1 MNTIISELELP
12 YLPMEDP
19 EFASNPYPFLDAA
32 RNQHPWLARCAFGY
46 AVHQYQAIQDL
57 LWMDGPMRS
66 SYGDLVAPMGAENTP
81 WGEWTQRHILSAQGE
96 RHKRLRDTLVPKFT
110 PRQANANRDL
120 MRDVISAMLDE
131 WAPKGS
137 FDFEEFA
144 SLFPISV
151 MCTMIGVPRDA
162 IPQIK
167 DSLEALGLSAS
178 MMREHV
184 PVLQTAYIDMNGFVR
199 ELVAG
204 RRAGE
209 RLRPECDLL
218 DDLIEATDNK
228 GLTEQELYDL
238 LVFLF
243 VAGYDTSKNMLTL
256 IMNQMVDQPA
266 MYERCAEDIEYC
278 RKVMDETFRFY
289 SVASIPRVTTEE
301 VTYQGVT
308 IPAGTS
314 LFFTVSVSGRDP
326 TAMEEPDVFD
336 PDRERENRHMGFG
349 RGMHICLGQFIAR
362 AQIQESLHLIAQ
374 RIKEPRR
381 AGPSSWRPFF
391 GVWGIKGLPI
401 TFKPAAKSAVLERAS

>member
-1 MNTIISELELP
+1 MSAPLAEMDLP
-12 YLPMEDP
+12 YLPMEDAA
-19 EFASNPYPFLDAA
+19 FASDPYPYLEEA
-32 RNQHPWLARCAFGY
+32 RSRHPWLARCAFGY
-46 AVHQYQAIQDL
+46 AVHQYKAIQDL

-81 WGEWTQRHILSAQGE
+81 WGDWTQRHMLSAQGE
-96 RHKRLRDTLVPKFT
+96 RHKRLRDTLVPSFT
-110 PRQANANRDL
+110 PRQANANREL
-120 MRDVISAMLDE
+120 MREVISGMLDE
-131 WAPKGS
+131 WAPKGA

-151 MCTMIGVPRDA
+151 MCTMIGAPREV
-162 IPQIK
+162 IPKLK

-184 PVLQTAYIDMNGFVR
+184 PVLQTAYVHMDSFVR
-199 ELVAG
+199 ELVADRHNG
-204 RRAGE
+204 K
-209 RLRPECDLL
+209 RLREDRDLL
-218 DDLIEATDNK
+218 DDLIKATDSG
-228 GLTEQELYDL
+228 GLTECELYDL

-289 SVASIPRVTTEE
+289 SVASIPRVTTED
-301 VTYQGVT
+301 VTYGDVT

-314 LFFTVSVSGRDP
+314 LFFTVSISGRDP
-326 TAMEEPDVFD
+326 TAMEDPHLFD
-336 PDRERENRHMGFG
+336 PDRPRENRHMGFG
-349 RGMHICLGQFIAR
+349 RGMHMCLGQFIAR
-362 AQIQESLHLIAQ
+362 AQIQEGLHLIAQ
-374 RIKEPRR
+374 RIKQPKR

-401 TFKPAAKSAVLERAS
+401 TFTPAAESKIADPAG